1 MFKELLPILRHRAVL
16 LTMTFEEHDQIR
28 VVVVPKKTKDGNDE
42 ALTTPLSVTG
52 TPEELDADLASTLV
66 SFVGSHLQ
74 LKNTLEQAKATMDAA
89 AKTAQAEARSKS
101 KTLAKKE
108 DTAATSAKPREAAKP
123 AEPIKP
129 TAPKTASLF
138 DTAPAAQPTTTPS
151 ATPEEVDEEEEIL
164 HEVEDEDEQVA
175 VNGDELED
183 AA

>member
-1 MFKELLPILRHRAVL
+1 MFKELMPILRHRAVL
-16 LTMTFEEHDQIR
+16 LTMTIEEHDQIR

-89 AKTAQAEARSKS
+89 AKAAQAEARAKSKS
-101 KTLAKKE
+101 PAKKE
-108 DTAATSAKPREAAKP
+108 DAAAATSVKPKEAAKP

-129 TAPKTASLF
+129 PAPTTASLF
-138 DTAPAAQPTTTPS
+138 DMSSTAQPTPS
-151 ATPEEVDEEEEIL
+151 VQAVHELVNEEEEIL
-164 HEVEDEDEQVA
+164 NEVEDEQVA
-175 VNGDELED
+175 DSGDELED